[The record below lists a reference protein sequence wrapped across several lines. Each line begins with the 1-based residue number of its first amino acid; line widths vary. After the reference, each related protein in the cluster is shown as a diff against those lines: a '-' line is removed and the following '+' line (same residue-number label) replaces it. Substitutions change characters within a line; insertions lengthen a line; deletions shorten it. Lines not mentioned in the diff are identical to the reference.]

1 MPRYLVETY
10 LARGEAGGRVAGE
23 RRARLAAVDPTR
35 DGKRV
40 RFDQSIHIPEDETCF
55 YVFEAQSAADVSDVA
70 ARADLDAIRI
80 VEAVTSRKER
90 A

>member
-10 LARGEAGGRVAGE
+10 LARGEAGGRLSGE
-23 RRARLAAVDPTR
+23 RRARSAVAELR
-35 DGKRV
+35 CRGRRV

-55 YVFEAQSAADVSDVA
+55 YVFEAQSAADVVEVA
-70 ARADLDAIRI
+70 EQAALDAVRV
-80 VEAVTSRKER
+80 VEAVTSRKGS